1 MTEPTTEPTDG
12 PTDETTAGAGAEG
25 EPGVTEPPAT
35 NTGGDSATASG
46 VKAGA
51 RADDPAVAELTG
63 VSRWYGTVVAV
74 SDVSLSLRPGVT
86 ALLGPNG
93 AGKSTL
99 LRLVCGLT
107 RPSRGSVRLLG
118 QDPRRRPAVFW
129 DVGLVPQQ
137 QALFENESPTEF
149 VVTAARLVGLTDAA
163 GAAAEALQR
172 VGLDPADPRPL
183 RQRSGGERQR
193 AKLAQAIV
201 HRPPL
206 LVLDEPVEGLDPRQ
220 RLAVLDLVAELG
232 AEGHSVLVSSHVLGE
247 LERISDRVL
256 VMAQGR
262 LRATG
267 TARALRELLADRP
280 LKVRLG
286 TDRPRELAA
295 ELVALPG
302 VVAVRLEETATA
314 GGPGVVVDTVEA
326 PVLRRQVAAAALA
339 AGAVLTELRPL
350 DDDLD
355 SVFRYLVESR

>member
-1 MTEPTTEPTDG
+1 MTGTTVG
-12 PTDETTAGAGAEG
+12 
-25 EPGVTEPPAT
+25 
-35 NTGGDSATASG
+35 ATAI
-46 VKAGA
+46 
-51 RADDPAVAELTG
+51 AELDS

-118 QDPRRRPAVFW
+118 QNPRRRPAVYR

-137 QALFENESPTEF
+137 QALFDNESPTEF
-149 VVTAARLVGLTDAA
+149 VTTAARLVGLAEPE
-163 GAAAEALQR
+163 AAAVEALGR
-172 VGLDPADPRPL
+172 VGLDPVDPRPL

-220 RLAVLDLVAELG
+220 RLTVLDLVAELG
-232 AEGHSVLVSSHVLGE
+232 AEGHTVLVSSHVLGE

-302 VVAVRLEETATA
+302 VVGVRLDEPAA
-314 GGPGVVVDTVEA
+314 AASPLAVVVDTVEPA
-326 PVLRRQVAAAALA
+326 VLRREVAGRAVA
-339 AGAVLTELRPL
+339 AGAVLSELRPL